1 MWNCGLYCTYT
12 SSDYICSLFV
22 YLFFC
27 PGFYDTSDEKAD
39 MADPNYRRMLNKD
52 VEGELRDIV
61 EARER
66 KKDKEKQKKRKETDL
81 PSAVMQMNR

>member
-1 MWNCGLYCTYT
+1 M
-12 SSDYICSLFV
+12 
-22 YLFFC
+22 
-27 PGFYDTSDEKAD
+27 E
-39 MADPNYRRMLNKD
+39 DPNFRRMLNKD

-81 PSAVMQMNR
+81 PLAVMQMNR